1 MKDSS
6 KIDHFFYS
14 ICLVFVLSRFVLILS
29 GFSIF
34 FRSVKSFE
42 KILMCS
48 FLFFYHKVT
57 LLHFC
62 ILNATMKW
70 ISSKSLILISLLQ
83 FSPGTTS
90 LGKFGVLFAIHY
102 QVYLPEWSA
111 TSLYPK
117 CYDRME
123 YSQIWIST
131 KCTVILTS

>member
-6 KIDHFFYS
+6 KIAHFFYS
-14 ICLVFVLSRFVLILS
+14 ICLVFVLSRFVLVLS
-29 GFSIF
+29 GCYIF
-34 FRSVKSFE
+34 FKSVKTFG
-42 KILMCS
+42 K
-48 FLFFYHKVT
+48 FLTWSLHFFHREIT

-102 QVYLPEWSA
+102 QVYLPERSA
-111 TSLYPK
+111 TRLYPK
-117 CYDRME
+117 CYDKME
-123 YSQIWIST
+123 YSKDWIFT
-131 KCTVILTS
+131 KFIIILTS